1 MGVRKK
7 FVWTAV
13 VLAGLATLAAVRH
26 TFAGVR

>member
-13 VLAGLATLAAVRH
+13 VLAGLATLVAVRQL
-26 TFAGVR
+26 AER